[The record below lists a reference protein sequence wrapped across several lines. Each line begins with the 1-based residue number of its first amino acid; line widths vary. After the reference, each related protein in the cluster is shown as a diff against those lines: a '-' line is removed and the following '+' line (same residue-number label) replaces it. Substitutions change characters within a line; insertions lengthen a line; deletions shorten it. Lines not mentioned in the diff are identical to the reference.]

1 MTFKSIKSIIK
12 ENNMDKQEYWEV
24 KMTDK
29 EYIDQLEGLIKYQHA
44 YHILMEHFD
53 DFDSETKVKIHLKLK
68 EFDL

>member
-1 MTFKSIKSIIK
+1 MKKVEEISLDKSIDIIHDKVKSDYK
-12 ENNMDKQEYWEV
+12 K
-24 KMTDK
+24 
-29 EYIDQLEGLIKYQHA
+29 A